1 MNTKH
6 LAKLYDQLTPHER
19 VPLIMA
25 AGARSD
31 QAEQKHLTASAPKET
46 YEVPNYYGLAKA
58 LKEAGDFHLLTLLD
72 LAANFW
78 QWWGLWTSYLL
89 REPGE
94 TATKKSRRGQNKFLQ
109 RLERRACGIVR
120 YYASRFLAHV
130 EGWKQFCSEL
140 QIDPEAQLNFMIG
153 WETIRRTEESARDL
167 AFSDEEAALFLR
179 AESLAREG
187 EDALEKGPA
196 PVETAVDLAKSWHV
210 LLDKFMEGYGCE
222 TPPA

>member
-25 AGARSD
+25 AGARGD

-58 LKEAGDFHLLTLLD
+58 LKEAGYFHLLTLLE

-78 QWWGLWTSYLL
+78 QWWGLWMSYGL
-89 REPGE
+89 RETGE
-94 TATKKSRRGQNKFLQ
+94 TGTKKSRGQNKFLQ
-109 RLERRACGIVR
+109 RLERRAGGIVR
-120 YYASRFLAHV
+120 YYASRFVAHV

-153 WETIRRTEESARDL
+153 WETIRRTEESARNL
-167 AFSDEEAALFLR
+167 AFTDEEAALFVHF
-179 AESLAREG
+179 ESVAVEG
-187 EDALEKGPA
+187 DASLQKRPA
-196 PVETAVDLAKSWHV
+196 PVETAEELAESWHV
-210 LLDKFMEGYGCE
+210 LLDKFMEGY
-222 TPPA
+222 

>member
-25 AGARSD
+25 AGARGD
-31 QAEQKHLTASAPKET
+31 QAEQKRLSASAPKED
-46 YEVPNYYGLAKA
+46 YEVPNYYGLANA
-58 LKEAGDFHLLTLLD
+58 LKEAGYFHLLTLLD

-94 TATKKSRRGQNKFLQ
+94 TATKKRRSGQNKSLQ
-109 RLERRACGIVR
+109 RLERRAGGIVR
-120 YYASRFLAHV
+120 YYASRFVAHV
-130 EGWKQFCSEL
+130 EGWKKFCSEL
-140 QIDPEAQLNFMIG
+140 QIDPEAQLNFMMG

-167 AFSDEEAALFLR
+167 AFSDEEAALFVH

-187 EDALEKGPA
+187 DDALEKGPA
-196 PVETAVDLAKSWHV
+196 PVETAKDLAQSWHV
-210 LLDKFMEGYGCE
+210 LLDKFKKGY
-222 TPPA
+222 